1 MMWGSPRIVLP
12 VAGLRLAA
20 ALALLPWVGVPAPA
34 DAQENLADLAP
45 FREGCQALADERF
58 ETAVTRFGECWD
70 LIREGDAT
78 GPEANF
84 VAARLLEAM
93 VRDGNGAAAV
103 EWLGKNEGFQPDA
116 GSSLWIAAAYQAEE
130 RFAEAAE
137 HYQIVLSAGSVPE
150 TSIRLNRAI
159 CLARSGQPGAAYEGV
174 RDMKS
179 SAPEE
184 VLRLA
189 QIAATAGMDKEALSI
204 LESAETAGVS
214 WDSLRLPL
222 ARLRASLLLRRGNR
236 PAALAA
242 VYDAV
247 SDSPDAEA
255 ARKAFLLLEV
265 VLEGARPEG
274 LSERLDGWS
283 RDASFPGREC
293 ASLYRH
299 LLFEAEPAR
308 SVALRQFAAS
318 TTDPSLKAE
327 AILRLPQPEIP
338 VDAKRESLAGDLR
351 ERLEFVPAATAYRE
365 GRFRDAMERFSTQA
379 GEEPGGG
386 AGRDLFNAALAAIRG
401 GDVAAF
407 AALEEALQ
415 RRNPRSDL
423 LAELG
428 YLAGLSFA
436 AKGDPAAFERLNRF
450 VQEHPGHSAN
460 VDARLA
466 LAEIQL
472 NQAPARPRE
481 AREIFELLRTRPLTL
496 SQSERLDYAAVWVE
510 RIDGDGDALL
520 RRAGEFV
527 ANWPGSPHLGEI
539 LMILADEHYARK
551 NLAAAAASFRRIAAE
566 FPGSPHAG
574 LARFFEAKASPPSE
588 ETLAKWRALI
598 EAKGP
603 FANEAAHELGLLF
616 LSLDRFDE
624 ARSELGRLLGRLPA
638 GSPLRFAVMAD
649 LAYASYLEALAGDKD
664 PAKLTEAA
672 EQFAALASIEGT
684 PPFWRYNAAVRRG
697 KCVEALGKP
706 SIALEIYRSIVE
718 ETRSG
723 QGENGVILPPE
734 ETDWVFRAGFAAI
747 EILNAGKDWAGAIE
761 VADALAG
768 KNGPRAIE
776 AAQLAEKLRLKH
788 WVWD

>member
-1 MMWGSPRIVLP
+1 MKGNSPRNVLTG
-12 VAGLRLAA
+12 AGPCLAA
-20 ALALLPWVGVPAPA
+20 ALALLLWVGVPEPA
-34 DAQENLADLAP
+34 HAQKNLADLAP

-58 ETAVTRFGECWD
+58 ETAVTRLRECWD
-70 LIREGDAT
+70 LIREGNAT

-93 VRDGNGAAAV
+93 VRDGNGGAAV
-103 EWLGKNEGFQPDA
+103 EWLKENEGFQPDA

-137 HYQIVLSAGSVPE
+137 HYQIVLSARSVPE
-150 TSIRLNRAI
+150 PSLLLNRAI
-159 CLARSGQPGAAYEGV
+159 CLARSGQPETAYELV
-174 RDMKS
+174 RQLKL

-189 QIAATAGMDKEALSI
+189 QIAASAGMDKEALSI
-204 LESAETAGVS
+204 LESAETAGPA
-214 WDSLRLPL
+214 WDPLRLPL
-222 ARLRASLLLRRGNR
+222 ARIRASLLLRQGNR

-247 SDSPDAEA
+247 SKSPDAEA

-265 VLEGARPEG
+265 VLEGGRPGG
-274 LSERLDGWS
+274 LSERLDAWS
-283 RDASFPGREC
+283 GDASFPGREC
-293 ASLYRH
+293 AALYRH
-299 LLFEAEPAR
+299 LLLEEEPAR
-308 SVALRQFAAS
+308 TGSLRQFAAN
-318 TTDPSLKAE
+318 TADPSLKVE
-327 AILRLPQPEIP
+327 AMLRLPQEEAPAAATGG
-338 VDAKRESLAGDLR
+338 DLAEDLR
-351 ERLEFVPAATAYRE
+351 ERLEFLPAATAYRE
-365 GRFRDAMERFSTQA
+365 GRFRDAMDRFSAQA
-379 GEEPGGG
+379 GEDPGDA
-386 AGRDLFNAALAAIRG
+386 AGRDLFNAALAALG
-401 GDVAAF
+401 EGDVAAY
-407 AALEEALQ
+407 ASLEEALQ
-415 RRNPRSDL
+415 QRNPRSGL
-423 LAELG
+423 LADLSYLG
-428 YLAGLSFA
+428 GLSFA

-450 VQEHPGHSAN
+450 VQEHPEHPAH

-472 NQAPARPRE
+472 NQAPARPKE

-510 RIDGDGDALL
+510 RIDGDSDALL
-520 RRAGEFV
+520 RRAEEFV

-539 LMILADEHYARK
+539 LMILAAEHYARK
-551 NLAAAAASFRRIAAE
+551 NLGAAEASFRRIASE
-566 FPGSPHAG
+566 FPDSPYAG

-588 ETLAKWRALI
+588 ETVTKWRTLI

-603 FANEAAHELGLLF
+603 FADEAAHELGLLF

-624 ARSELGRLLGRLPA
+624 ARSELDKLLGRLPTD
-638 GSPLRFAVMAD
+638 SPLRFAVMAD
-649 LAYASYLEALAGDKD
+649 LAYASYLEALAAGKD

-672 EQFAALASIEGT
+672 EQFAALASIEGA

-706 SIALEIYRSIVE
+706 SIALEIYRSIVD
-718 ETRSG
+718 ETRSSDDG
-723 QGENGVILPPE
+723 NGVILPPE
-734 ETDWVFRAGFAAI
+734 ETAWVFRAGFAAI

-768 KNGPRAIE
+768 KSGPRAIE
-776 AAQLAEKLRLKH
+776 ATQLAEKLRLKH

>member
-1 MMWGSPRIVLP
+1 MKGRSPWIVLP
-12 VAGLRLAA
+12 LAGTRLAA
-20 ALALLPWVGVPAPA
+20 VLALLIWGSVPAP
-34 DAQENLADLAP
+34 AQENLADLAP

-58 ETAVTRFGECWD
+58 ETAMARLRECWD

-93 VRDGNGAAAV
+93 VRDGNGEAAV
-103 EWLGKNEGFQPDA
+103 EWLRENDGFQPDA
-116 GSSLWIAAAYQAEE
+116 GSSLWIAAAYQAGE

-137 HYQIVLSAGSVPE
+137 HYQIVLSAGLVPE
-150 TSIRLNRAI
+150 TPILLNHAI
-159 CLARSGQPGAAYEGV
+159 CLARSGQPEAAYERV
-174 RDMKS
+174 KELRV

-189 QIAATAGMDKEALSI
+189 QIAATAGMDKAALSA
-204 LESAETAGVS
+204 LESAEPTGPA

-222 ARLRASLLLRRGNR
+222 ARIRAFLLLRQGNR
-236 PAALAA
+236 SAAIAA

-247 SDSPDAEA
+247 SKSPDPEA

-265 VLEGARPEG
+265 VLEGGRPEG
-274 LSERLDGWS
+274 LSERLEAWS
-283 RDASFPGREC
+283 GDASFPGREC
-293 ASLYRH
+293 AALYRH
-299 LLFEAEPAR
+299 LLLEEEPVRTA
-308 SVALRQFAAS
+308 SLRQFAAK
-318 TTDPSLKAE
+318 TADPSLKVE
-327 AILRLPQPEIP
+327 ARLRLPSPE
-338 VDAKRESLAGDLR
+338 ATATATGTDLS
-351 ERLEFVPAATAYRE
+351 EDLLGRLRFHPAANAYRE
-365 GRFRDAMERFSTQA
+365 GRFRDAMARFSVQA
-379 GEEPGGG
+379 GEERGD
-386 AGRDLFNAALAAIRG
+386 AAARDLFNAALAALRD
-401 GDVAAF
+401 GDVAAYSS
-407 AALEEALQ
+407 LEEALRQ
-415 RRNPRSDL
+415 RNPRSSL
-423 LAELG
+423 LADLSYLG
-428 YLAGLSFA
+428 GLSFA
-436 AKGDPAAFERLNRF
+436 AKGDPAAFDRLNRF
-450 VQEHPGHSAN
+450 VQEHPKHPAH

-472 NQAPARPRE
+472 NQAPARPKE
-481 AREIFELLRTRPLTL
+481 AREIFELLRTIPLTL

-510 RIDGDGDALL
+510 RIDGDSNALL

-527 ANWPGSPHLGEI
+527 ANWPGSTHLAEI
-539 LMILADEHYARK
+539 LMILAAEHYARR
-551 NLAAAAASFRRIAAE
+551 NLGAAEASFRRIASE
-566 FPGSPHAG
+566 FPASPYAG

-624 ARSELGRLLGRLPA
+624 ARSELDRVLERLPA
-638 GSPLRFAVMAD
+638 DSPLRFAVMAD
-649 LAYASYLEALAGDKD
+649 LAYAAYLEALAAGKD

-672 EQFAALASIEGT
+672 GQFAALASTEGA
-684 PPFWRYNAAVRRG
+684 PAFWRYNAAVRRG

-723 QGENGVILPPE
+723 PAENGALPPE
-734 ETDWVFRAGFAAI
+734 ETAWVFRAGFAAI
-747 EILNAGKDWAGAIE
+747 EILNAEKNWAGAIE

-768 KNGPRAIE
+768 KSGPRAIE
-776 AAQLAEKLRLKH
+776 ATQLAEKLRLKH